1 MPDHAGVLSAMAAEF
16 GASADALAPGIEAAE
31 RAVHAP
37 YLTDRQVA
45 ARANHVETLTARR
58 AQHSERAEA
67 CLAGARALAA
77 IRTAD

>member
-1 MPDHAGVLSAMAAEF
+1 MPDHAGILSAMAAEY

-37 YLTDRQVA
+37 NLTEHLVGR
-45 ARANHVETLTARR
+45 RAQHVETLTARR
-58 AQHSERAEA
+58 AQHAERAEA
-67 CLAGARALAA
+67 CLAGARALTA